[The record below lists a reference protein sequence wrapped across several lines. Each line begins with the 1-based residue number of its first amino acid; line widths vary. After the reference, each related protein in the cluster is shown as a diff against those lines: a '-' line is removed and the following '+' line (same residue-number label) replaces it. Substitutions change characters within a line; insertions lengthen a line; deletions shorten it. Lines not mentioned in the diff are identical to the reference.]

1 MYWSTQWLSTH
12 WAALCAGKRI
22 EVAFQVHP
30 ARYGFQRLSIALN
43 VGQTENWGLSLRDG
57 SRIHLWLM
65 PDGRWIAH
73 RDATDPSVS
82 PLHAA
87 VHVLTATP
95 LGPVALLGV
104 IGLTVFAM
112 SRA

>member
-1 MYWSTQWLSTH
+1 MHWLSTH
-12 WAALCAGKRI
+12 WATLCAGKRI
-22 EVAFQVHP
+22 EVAFHGHP
-30 ARYGFQRLSIALN
+30 AHYGFQRFSLALN
-43 VGQTENWGLSLRDG
+43 VGQTENWGLPLRDG

-73 RDATDPSVS
+73 RDATDPSLS

-87 VHVLTATP
+87 VHVLSATP
-95 LGPVALLGV
+95 LGPAVALLGV
-104 IGLTVFAM
+104 IGLTVFAL